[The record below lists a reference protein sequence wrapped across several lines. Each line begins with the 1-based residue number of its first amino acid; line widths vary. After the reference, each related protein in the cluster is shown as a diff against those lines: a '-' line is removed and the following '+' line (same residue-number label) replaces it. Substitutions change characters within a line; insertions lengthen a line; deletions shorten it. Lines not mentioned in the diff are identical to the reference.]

1 VYKLL
6 KHMIENDA
14 TKEYDDSFL
23 CQAFSNFLSECA
35 RLKLKD
41 PKMPKLVRVIVI
53 FLLKMKS
60 FHTSPAIKQS
70 VLRLTVSLCRLFP
83 LSESQPPLD

>member
-1 VYKLL
+1 MYKLL

-23 CQAFSNFLSECA
+23 CQTFSNFLNECA

-60 FHTSPAIKQS
+60 FHTSPAIKNPFC
-70 VLRLTVSLCRLFP
+70 V
-83 LSESQPPLD
+83 